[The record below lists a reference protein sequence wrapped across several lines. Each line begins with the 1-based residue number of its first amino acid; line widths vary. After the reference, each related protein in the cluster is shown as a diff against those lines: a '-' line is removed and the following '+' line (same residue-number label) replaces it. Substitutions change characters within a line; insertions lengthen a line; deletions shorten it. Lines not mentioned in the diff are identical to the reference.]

1 MGFPRLLISSALL
14 LPACGAA
21 PTNPDPIERLHILVV
36 NDDGIHSPGIVELVK
51 AMSAIGE
58 VVVCAP
64 DSNRSGASHSS
75 VAFSQTME
83 VTEIEMEGASYACSI
98 SGTPSDATLFGIIQL
113 GADHPFDLIVSG
125 INRGANVGN
134 IAHYSGTIGA
144 AMEANYHGIPA
155 VAASQDSQV
164 RDFAPAAA
172 WTAKFAEQMLNTGAQ
187 GDICW
192 SLNFPEQSDG
202 RWPGAIVA
210 PMDGAYIHITG
221 FSSRDGG
228 YRANFSFNGEY
239 PEGSDTAAF
248 MDGWISVTPL
258 RFDWTDFK
266 LVESAAEWLPPVD

>member
-1 MGFPRLLISSALL
+1 MSFRRLLISIVLL

-21 PTNPDPIERLHILVV
+21 PTILAPIERPHILVV
-36 NDDGIHSPGIVELVK
+36 NDDGINSPGIVELVK
-51 AMSAIGE
+51 AMSTVGE

-75 VAFSQTME
+75 VAFSQTMV

-113 GADHPFDLIVSG
+113 GSDHPFDLVVSG

-134 IAHYSGTIGA
+134 ISHYSGTVGA

-155 VAASQDSQV
+155 VAASQDSRM

-172 WTAKFAEQMLNTGAQ
+172 WTAKFAEQLLNNGANS
-187 GDICW
+187 DICW
-192 SLNFPEQSDG
+192 SLNFPAQSG
-202 RWPGAIVA
+202 GSWAGAIAA
-210 PMDGAYIHITG
+210 PMGGAYIHITG

-228 YRANFSFNGEY
+228 YRANFTLNGEY
-239 PEGSDTAAF
+239 PAGSDTEAY

-258 RFDWTDFK
+258 RFDWTDYN